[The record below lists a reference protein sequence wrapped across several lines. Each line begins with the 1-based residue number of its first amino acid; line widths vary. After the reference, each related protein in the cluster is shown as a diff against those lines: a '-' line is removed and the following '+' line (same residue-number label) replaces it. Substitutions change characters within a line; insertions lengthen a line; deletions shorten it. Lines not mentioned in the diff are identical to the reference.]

1 VNGTQLP
8 EAALRARVAANLA
21 DVMRRIA
28 AACARAGRDPAA
40 VTLVGVTKT
49 VPVPAIRAAL
59 DAGLAVLGENRVQ
72 EALPKLAELPGAR
85 WHFIGELQ
93 RNKARRV
100 AEQFELIHSVDSLR
114 LGETLARIGDE
125 LGRPVPALV
134 EVNVGGEATKAG
146 IEPEELEPLLCGLAG
161 RSGLA
166 IRGLM
171 AVPPPLDDPEEA
183 RPFFRRLA
191 ALAHAAAALGLPG
204 IAMDQLSMGMTHD
217 FEVAIEE
224 GATFVRVG
232 TGIFGVRGRET
243 RQPSAAP
250 PGAPSAT

>member
-1 VNGTQLP
+1 MNGTLLP
-8 EAALRARVAANLA
+8 DAALRARVADNLA
-21 DVMRRIA
+21 EVRGRIA
-28 AACARAGRDPAA
+28 GACARAGRDPAA

-72 EALPKLAELPGAR
+72 EALPKLDELPGAR

-100 AEQFELIHSVDSLR
+100 AERFELIHSIDSLR
-114 LGETLARIGDE
+114 LGEALVRIGEE
-125 LGRPVPALV
+125 LGRPVKALV
-134 EVNVGGEATKAG
+134 ELNVGGEASKAG
-146 IEPEELEPLLCGLAG
+146 IEPEELEPLLRGLAG
-161 RSGLA
+161 RPGLA

-171 AVPPPLDDPEEA
+171 AVPPPVDDPEQA
-183 RPFFRRLA
+183 RPYFRRLA
-191 ALAHAAAALGLPG
+191 ELARAADALGLPG
-204 IAMDQLSMGMTHD
+204 VAMDELSMGMTHD

-232 TGIFGVRGRET
+232 TGIFGARAVPEPIGELPR
-243 RQPSAAP
+243 
-250 PGAPSAT
+250 PG

>member
-1 VNGTQLP
+1 MNGAQP
-8 EAALRARVAANLA
+8 PDAALHAGVAANLA
-21 DVMRRIA
+21 DVLHRIA

-125 LGRPVPALV
+125 LGRPVQALV

-146 IEPEELEPLLCGLAG
+146 IEPEELEPLLRGLAG
-161 RSGLA
+161 RPGLA

-171 AVPPPLDDPEEA
+171 AVPPPLDDPEDA
-183 RPFFRRLA
+183 RPYFRRLA
-191 ALAHAAAALGLPG
+191 ALAHAAGTLALPG
-204 IAMDQLSMGMTHD
+204 IAMDELSMGMTHD

-232 TGIFGVRGRET
+232 TGIFGVRGR
-243 RQPSAAP
+243 
-250 PGAPSAT
+250 

>member
-1 VNGTQLP
+1 MNGVLP
-8 EAALRARVAANLA
+8 PDAALGARVAANLA
-21 DVMRRIA
+21 DVVRRIA
-28 AACARAGRDPAA
+28 AACERAGRDPAA

-72 EALPKLAELPGAR
+72 EALPKLAALPDAR

-114 LGETLARIGDE
+114 LGETLARIGEE
-125 LGRPVPALV
+125 LGRPVQALV
-134 EVNVGGEATKAG
+134 EINVGGEATKAG
-146 IEPEELEPLLCGLAG
+146 IEPEELEPLLRGLAG
-161 RSGLA
+161 RPGLA

-191 ALAHAAAALGLPG
+191 ALARAAAALGLPG
-204 IAMDQLSMGMTHD
+204 IAMDELSMGMTHD

-232 TGIFGVRGRET
+232 TGIFGVRG
-243 RQPSAAP
+243 Q
-250 PGAPSAT
+250 

>member
-1 VNGTQLP
+1 VNATLLP
-8 EAALRARVAANLA
+8 DAALRARVADNLA
-21 DVMRRIA
+21 EVRGRIA

-72 EALPKLAELPGAR
+72 EALPKLDELPGAR

-100 AEQFELIHSVDSLR
+100 AERFELIHSVDSLR
-114 LGETLARIGDE
+114 LGEALARIGEE
-125 LGRPVPALV
+125 LGRPVSALV
-134 EVNVGGEATKAG
+134 EVNVGGEASKAG
-146 IEPEELEPLLCGLAG
+146 IEPEELEPLLRGLAG
-161 RSGLA
+161 RPGLA

-171 AVPPPLDDPEEA
+171 AVPPPVDDPEDA
-183 RPFFRRLA
+183 RPYFRRLA
-191 ALAHAAAALGLPG
+191 ELARAAAALGLPG
-204 IAMDQLSMGMTHD
+204 VAMGELSMGMTHD

-232 TGIFGVRGRET
+232 TGIFGERTSPKTIG
-243 RQPSAAP
+243 
-250 PGAPSAT
+250 

>member
-1 VNGTQLP
+1 VNATLLP
-8 EAALRARVAANLA
+8 DAALRARVADNLA
-21 DVMRRIA
+21 EVRGRIA

-40 VTLVGVTKT
+40 VTRGGVTKP

-72 EALPKLAELPGAR
+72 EALPKLDELPGAR

-100 AEQFELIHSVDSLR
+100 AERFELIHSVDSLR
-114 LGETLARIGDE
+114 LGEALARIGEE
-125 LGRPVPALV
+125 LGRPVRALV
-134 EVNVGGEATKAG
+134 EVNVGGEASKAG
-146 IEPEELEPLLCGLAG
+146 IEPDELEPLLRGLAG
-161 RSGLA
+161 RPGLV

-171 AVPPPLDDPEEA
+171 AVPPPVDDPEDA
-183 RPFFRRLA
+183 RSYFRRLA
-191 ALAHAAAALGLPG
+191 ELAHAAAELGLAG
-204 IAMDQLSMGMTHD
+204 VAMDELSMGMTHD

-232 TGIFGVRGRET
+232 TGIFGARTAAET
-243 RQPSAAP
+243 I
-250 PGAPSAT
+250 G